1 MHHDGRGVAQRHAG
15 TSEMELCVD
24 VGQHRSSGAH
34 NRAPARA
41 GSRVA
46 APVMRLGFAVKV
58 LGEDLPSHDARRWQ
72 SEPHLRVSLERLE
85 AILRYCDAQ
94 DIRMYRMVTG
104 LAPYASHPD
113 LPRFRSQPTDCAEEL
128 AAVGAL
134 ARSLGIRLSTH
145 PGQYTV
151 LNSEDER
158 VQRLAVEELEVQ
170 AELLD
175 GMGLGPDAVVV
186 LHVGGGAGGKEAAID
201 RFLHGF
207 ELLSDAAR
215 ARLVVEND
223 DRTFGLR
230 DVLEVSSR
238 IGRPVVW
245 DILHHHCN
253 DPDRIPDREALELA
267 LGTWPRGVRPKI
279 HYSSPRTAVE
289 ERKGGRRVLPPL
301 RAHADMIDPI
311 GFERFAVDTA
321 AGLELDVMLEA
332 KAKDLALLRLR
343 EQLAARGATSAVAV
357 VASSKR
363 EEAARAKARD
373 RGTTGPPPSASPA
386 APRGRRAR
394 APPSS
399 AARAR

>member
-1 MHHDGRGVAQRHAG
+1 
-15 TSEMELCVD
+15 
-24 VGQHRSSGAH
+24 
-34 NRAPARA
+34 
-41 GSRVA
+41 
-46 APVMRLGFAVKV
+46 MRLGFAVKV

-113 LPRFRSQPTDCAEEL
+113 LPQFRSQPTDCAEEL

-158 VQRLAVEELEVQ
+158 VQRLAAEELEVQ

-230 DVLEVSSR
+230 DVLEALVADR
-238 IGRPVVW
+238 PPGRLGHPAPPLQRPGRHPRPRGARAGARHVAAGRAAEDPLLVAADRRRGAQGRPRV
-245 DILHHHCN
+245 
-253 DPDRIPDREALELA
+253 A
-267 LGTWPRGVRPKI
+267 
-279 HYSSPRTAVE
+279 SS
-289 ERKGGRRVLPPL
+289 LPQL

-311 GFERFAVDTA
+311 GVRAV
-321 AGLELDVMLEA
+321 
-332 KAKDLALLRLR
+332 RR
-343 EQLAARGATSAVAV
+343 RHRRRPGAST
-357 VASSKR
+357 
-363 EEAARAKARD
+363 
-373 RGTTGPPPSASPA
+373 
-386 APRGRRAR
+386 
-394 APPSS
+394 
-399 AARAR
+399 